1 MKASARVP
9 KSLYAKADLAAGAL
23 ALGPRAAVSL
33 EAVGTRWLVE
43 VEGRGAP
50 ALLAELLDEALSHGW
65 RQSRLKTAGP
75 AARAL
80 SSRLL
85 AEGFPASPEDPLE
98 MLEPTVAADRRE
110 DVAKL
115 LEQARRGE

>member
-1 MKASARVP
+1 MRASARVA
-9 KSLYAKADLAAGAL
+9 KACYAKADLAAGAM
-23 ALGPRAAVSL
+23 ALGERAVVTL
-33 EAVGTRWLVE
+33 ESVGTRWLVE
-43 VEGRGAP
+43 VEGRGAA

-65 RQSRLKTAGP
+65 RQARLKSAGP

-85 AEGFPASPEDPLE
+85 AEGFPAANEDPLE

-110 DVAKL
+110 DVVGL
-115 LEQARRGE
+115 LERARRGE

>member
-1 MKASARVP
+1 MPKA
-9 KSLYAKADLAAGAL
+9 LYAKADLAAGAL
-23 ALGPRAAVSL
+23 ALGERAVVSL
-33 EAVGTRWLVE
+33 VSVRTRWLVE

-65 RQSRLKTAGP
+65 RQARLKAAGP

-110 DVAKL
+110 DVSNL
-115 LEQARRGE
+115 LEQARRGA